1 MNLGIEGD
9 RILVIG
15 ASEGIGYETALA
27 LAHEGARVAIASRSA
42 ASIEAAARRIT
53 QASGRAVEAL
63 TIDVMDAAATEAL
76 IVNWDNQPLDG
87 LVLATGGSHRAP
99 FSELTDAK
107 WIENYTFNVLGP
119 VRLLRGLLPA
129 LKQGR
134 DPRVL
139 FFGGAGAKMLHPQ
152 QVVSNVHKAGIL
164 ALAKTLAD
172 ELAPE
177 GVRVN
182 AICPG
187 RTWTKLWKDRAAD
200 FNAKEGLTEE
210 QVVQR
215 FAADI
220 PLKRFA
226 QPDEIAAVA
235 CFMMSRQASYLV
247 GQAINVDGGMAK
259 GLL

>member
-1 MNLGIEGD
+1 MNLGIAGD

-27 LAHEGARVAIASRSA
+27 LSHEGARVAIASRNA
-42 ASIEAAARRIT
+42 RSIEAAALRIT
-53 QASGRAVEAL
+53 HATGNAVEAL
-63 TIDVMDAAATEAL
+63 TVDVMDEAATEAL
-76 IVNWDNQPLDG
+76 IALWDNQPLDG
-87 LVLATGGSHRAP
+87 LVLATGGSYRSP
-99 FSELTDAK
+99 FEQLGDDK
-107 WIENYTFNVLGP
+107 WLENYTFNVLGP
-119 VRLLRGLLPA
+119 VRLLRGLMPA
-129 LKQGR
+129 LKKGR

-139 FFGGAGAKMLHPQ
+139 FFSGAGAKMLHPQ

-172 ELAPE
+172 ELAPQ

-182 AICPG
+182 AIVPG

-200 FNAKEGLTEE
+200 FNAKEGLTEA
-210 QVVQR
+210 QVEQR
-215 FAADI
+215 FAEGI

-235 CFMMSRQASYLV
+235 CFLMSRKASYVV
-247 GQAINVDGGMAK
+247 GQAVGVDGGMAK

>member
-1 MNLGIEGD
+1 MNLGIAGD

-27 LAHEGARVAIASRSA
+27 LSYEGAKLTIASRNAQTLTESA
-42 ASIEAAARRIT
+42 KRIT
-53 QASGRAVEAL
+53 HATGHLVE
-63 TIDVMDAAATEAL
+63 TRIVDVMSQSSTEAL
-76 IVNWDNQPLDG
+76 IADWDNQPLDG
-87 LVLATGGSHRAP
+87 LVLATGGSHRSP
-99 FSELTDAK
+99 FEQLPDEK
-107 WIENYTFNVLGP
+107 WLENYTFNLLGP
-119 VRLLRGLLPA
+119 VRLLRGLMPA

-139 FFGGAGAKMLHPQ
+139 FFSGAGAKMLHPQ

-172 ELAPE
+172 ELAPQ

-182 AICPG
+182 AIVPG
-187 RTWTKLWKDRAAD
+187 RTWTKLWRDRADD
-200 FNAKEGLTEE
+200 FRAKEGLTPE
-210 QVVQR
+210 QVEER
-215 FAADI
+215 FAEEI

-235 CFMMSRQASYLV
+235 CFLMSRKASYVV
-247 GQAINVDGGMAK
+247 GQAVSVDGGMAK